1 MIERRHSFTKE
12 HFVASI
18 DNFLNF
24 REYRMLEG
32 KGSISMKFA
41 KEKASREYVDLI
53 SYKKLSLIRYTKNLS
68 KLMRSYKA
76 LYSNS

>member
-1 MIERRHSFTKE
+1 MEDLIERRHSFIKE

-41 KEKASREYVDLI
+41 KEKASREYVEF
-53 SYKKLSLIRYTKNLS
+53 
-68 KLMRSYKA
+68 
-76 LYSNS
+76 

>member
-1 MIERRHSFTKE
+1 MFDDIEDLIERRRSFTKA

-24 REYRMLEG
+24 CEYRILEG

-41 KEKASREYVDLI
+41 KEKASREYVEFNKLQKVNPDKGH
-53 SYKKLSLIRYTKNLS
+53 KKCQVNY
-68 KLMRSYKA
+68 
-76 LYSNS
+76 

>member
-1 MIERRHSFTKE
+1 MFDYIEDLIERRHSFIKE

-41 KEKASREYVDLI
+41 KEKASREYVEFNKLQKFNPDKGH
-53 SYKKLSLIRYTKNLS
+53 KKI
-68 KLMRSYKA
+68 
-76 LYSNS
+76 